1 MPRTVLIGIAALTAA
16 LLVPASA
23 ACQEPAGAVEKLTPV
38 DGITSVAGSR
48 DHVPASAASR
58 P

>member
-1 MPRTVLIGIAALTAA
+1 MPRTAQIEIVALTAA

-23 ACQEPAGAVEKLTPV
+23 ACRESAGGVEKLTPV
-38 DGITSVAGSR
+38 EGITGDGPGAE
-48 DHVPASAASR
+48 SR